1 MGANPLTIVR
11 KLYSMFLGLVC
22 IVGMRA
28 AAPDAVVAADG
39 TGKYRTVQD
48 AIDAAPQ
55 LTSASGPRWTI
66 FVKNGTYRE
75 RLYVQREKRFI
86 SIVGEDAA
94 KTVITFDLSAKQPGP
109 DGRPIGTFRTPTVQI
124 DADDFTLQ
132 NLTLANSAGP
142 VGQALALRLDGDR
155 ISLRRCRLLG
165 WQDTLLVNRGR
176 HYFTDCYIEGQVDF
190 IFGGATAYFERCHI
204 HCLKDGY
211 ITAASTPEGQ
221 AFGLVF
227 ADCRITG
234 APGVHS
240 YLGRPWRDFAATV
253 FLRTE
258 MSDVI
263 RSEGWND
270 WDKPQAHQTARYL
283 EFANTG
289 PGSLLARRASWLHPS
304 GSGAGAAFSPAA
316 VFTGSDGWDPAGQ
329 PTLHLAGDSTMADKP
344 DLDYPE
350 RGWGQLL
357 RERVGPS
364 LQLVNHAVNG
374 RSTKSFRDL
383 GHWDALLAQLKP
395 GDWVIIQFGHNDGK
409 QSDPTRYTDPTT
421 DYPTNLRRFIADVRA
436 HHAEP
441 ILATPVVRRSWT
453 AAGTLQDTH
462 GAYLDAVRK
471 VAQEEKVPLLDME
484 RLTRQWLVGLGPE
497 QSKKF
502 FMQFA
507 PGEHPRLPQGIND
520 NTHFVEAGARQ
531 VASLAVDE
539 IRRMGLPF
547 VKDLVDAAEAGQA
560 TPAH

>member
-1 MGANPLTIVR
+1 ML
-11 KLYSMFLGLVC
+11 LGLVC
-22 IVGMRA
+22 GAGLRA

-39 TGKYRTVQD
+39 PGKYRTVQD

-75 RLYVQREKRFI
+75 RLYVQREKRFV
-86 SIVGEDAA
+86 SLVGEDAA
-94 KTVITFDLSAKQPGP
+94 KTVITFDLFAKQPGP
-109 DGRPIGTFRTPTVQI
+109 DGRPIGTFRTPTVQV

-155 ISLRRCRLLG
+155 ITVRGCRLLG

-176 HYFTDCYIEGQVDF
+176 HYFADCYIEGHVDF
-190 IFGGATAYFERCHI
+190 IFGGATAYFERCHL

-234 APGVHS
+234 APGVRS
-240 YLGRPWRDFAATV
+240 YLGRPWRDFAGTV
-253 FLRTE
+253 FLRSE

-263 RSEGWND
+263 RPEGWND
-270 WDKPQAHQTARYL
+270 WEKPQAHKTARYF
-283 EFANTG
+283 EFADTG
-289 PGSLLARRASWLHPS
+289 PGSLLVKRVSWLQPS
-304 GSGAGAAFSPAA
+304 ASGAGAAFSPAA
-316 VFTGSDGWDPAGQ
+316 VLAGGDGWNPAGWWA
-329 PTLHLAGDSTMADKP
+329 LHLAGDSTMADKP

-357 RERVGPS
+357 RERVEPT
-364 LQLVNHAVNG
+364 LELVNHAVNG

-395 GDWVIIQFGHNDGK
+395 GDWVIIQFGHNDAK
-409 QSDPTRYTDPTT
+409 QSDPTRYTDPAT
-421 DYPTNLRRFIADVRA
+421 DYPANLRRFVSEVRA
-436 HHAEP
+436 RQAQP

-453 AAGTLQDTH
+453 AAGALQDTH
-462 GAYLDAVRK
+462 GAYLEAVRK
-471 VAQEEKVPLLDME
+471 VAQEQKVPLLDME
-484 RLTRQWLVGLGPE
+484 KLTRKWLVGLGPE

-539 IRRMGLPF
+539 IHRLGLPLGG
-547 VKDLVDAAEAGQA
+547 DLLSTPQTGQSA
-560 TPAH
+560 IAP